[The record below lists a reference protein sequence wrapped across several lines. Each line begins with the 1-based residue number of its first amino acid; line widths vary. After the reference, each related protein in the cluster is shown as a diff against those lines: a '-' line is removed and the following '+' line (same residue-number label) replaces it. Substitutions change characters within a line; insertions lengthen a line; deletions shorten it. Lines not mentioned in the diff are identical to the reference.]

1 MPSWRPLGRGLG
13 CQAVGVRTR
22 ARSVVPLVLSV
33 LLAPLVLVGCGSR
46 TAVGTAAASSGSAAP
61 SSSAEGTTAAADSSA
76 DASPFPAN
84 TDPDTAPASAEA
96 AVTVRDIRLARQ
108 GAFDRVVLEVG
119 GTGTPGWDVRYVD
132 SASSQGSGEPVDVAG
147 NAVLQVSLTG
157 VGYPYDTG
165 VTEYPPR
172 HPLSAAGTQDVTE
185 VVYDAT
191 FEGTA
196 VTFVGTNQR
205 APFRVYL
212 MKNPTRVVLEVAD
225 AS

>member
-1 MPSWRPLGRGLG
+1 
-13 CQAVGVRTR
+13 VRTR
-22 ARSVVPLVLSV
+22 ARSVAPLVLT
-33 LLAPLVLVGCGSR
+33 LLIAPVVLVGCGKR
-46 TAVGTAAASSGSAAP
+46 AADQEAAAPTGSVAESSAGESSATRTSDAAP
-61 SSSAEGTTAAADSSA
+61 TESGAT
-76 DASPFPAN
+76 DAPPFPAN
-84 TDPDTAPASAEA
+84 TDPDTANPSLDA

-108 GAFDRVVLEVG
+108 NGFDRVVLEVG

-132 SASSQGSGEPVDVAG
+132 SASSQGSGESVDVAG

-172 HPLSAAGTQDVTE
+172 HPLSVAGTVDVTE

-196 VTFVGTNQR
+196 VAFVGTNQR
-205 APFRVYL
+205 TPFRVYL
-212 MKNPTRVVLEVAD
+212 LQNPTRVVLEVAD